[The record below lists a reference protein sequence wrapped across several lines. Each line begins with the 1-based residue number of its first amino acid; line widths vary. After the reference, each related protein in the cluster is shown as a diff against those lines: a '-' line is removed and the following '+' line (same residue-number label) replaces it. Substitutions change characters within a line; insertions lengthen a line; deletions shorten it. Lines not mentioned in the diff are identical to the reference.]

1 MAKYLVIVESPGK
14 LKSIGKFLGKDYKVA
29 ASIGHIRD
37 LPKSKLGVDL
47 ENDFEP
53 QYIAIRGKGDVIKGL
68 RKEAKSASKV
78 FLATDPDREG
88 EAISW
93 HLAALLGIDTAED
106 CRISFNEITQKAV
119 KAAVSQPR
127 KIDLDL
133 VDAQQG
139 RRILDRIV
147 GYKISPILWK
157 RVKKG
162 LSAGR
167 VQSVSLRIIVDRE
180 NEITAFEPE
189 EYWNMV
195 AKLKKSDDPKVFDA
209 RFHGKNDKKI
219 ELKSKEQVDDI
230 LKVVENGPFVVKS
243 VKIGEKKRN
252 PSAPFITS
260 TLQQEASRKLGFQTK
275 NTMSVAQRLYEGVEI
290 KGHGNLGLI
299 TYMRTDS
306 VRVSE
311 EALAAAKEFIISNYG
326 PEYVPAKTRV
336 YKNRNAS
343 QDAHEAIRPTY
354 WNMSP
359 AVVKDS
365 LPADQFKLY
374 KLIWDKFL
382 ASQMESAV
390 YDTVTSDIDVNG
402 YTFKASGSKVKF
414 KGYLLVYTEGKDEG
428 AEEEKEIAIPILK
441 AGEQLIKNSLD
452 TEQKFTQPPLRYTEA
467 TLVKM
472 MEEKGIGRPSTYAA
486 TISTIM
492 ARGYVVREKKFFIP
506 TELGIIVTD
515 LMKQHFNDIVDVD
528 FTAQMESN
536 LDKVEEGSLKWR
548 ELMKQFYDRFSVFLS
563 KAETEIGNVEIPQ
576 EVSEEICEKCG
587 RNFVVKQGKFGKF
600 LACPGF
606 PECRNTRPIIVES
619 GFNCPKCGSKMLTR
633 KDKRGR
639 DYYSCERGKEC
650 GTTVFD
656 RPTGELCPK
665 CNSLIVWK
673 SFGKKR
679 FPQCS
684 NRECVAKSKDESK
697 NESKNL

>member
-14 LKSIGKFLGKDYKVA
+14 LKTIGKFLGKDYKVA

-37 LPKSKLGVDL
+37 LPKSKLGIDI
-47 ENDFEP
+47 ENNFEP

-68 RKEAKSASKV
+68 RKEAKSATKV

-106 CRISFNEITQKAV
+106 CRVSFNEITQKAV
-119 KAAVSQPR
+119 KEAIVKPR

-139 RRILDRIV
+139 RRLLDRIV

-157 RVKKG
+157 KVKKG

-167 VQSVSLRIIVDRE
+167 VQSVAVRIITDRE
-180 NEITAFEPE
+180 NEINAFESE
-189 EYWNMV
+189 EFWNLT
-195 AKLKKSDDPKVFDA
+195 AKLKKSDDPKVFEA
-209 RFHGKNDKKI
+209 RFHGKNDKKL
-219 ELKSKEQVDDI
+219 ELKTKEAVDEV
-230 LKVVENGPFVVKS
+230 LKVIETAPFVVKT
-243 VKIGEKKRN
+243 VKIGEKRRH

-260 TLQQEASRKLGFQTK
+260 TLQQEAARKLGFATR

-306 VRVSE
+306 VRVST
-311 EALAAAKEFIISNYG
+311 EALDAAKEYIVTHFG
-326 PEYVPAKTRV
+326 KEYLPPTPRV

-354 WNMSP
+354 WNMTP
-359 AVVKDS
+359 EVVKDS
-365 LPADQFKLY
+365 LPTDQFKVY

-382 ASQMESAV
+382 ASQMASAV
-390 YDTVTSDIDVNG
+390 YDTVSSDIDAGG
-402 YTFKASGSKVKF
+402 YTFKASGSKIKF
-414 KGYLLVYTEGKDEG
+414 KGYLHVYTEGKDEG
-428 AEEEKEIAIPILK
+428 TEEEKEMVIPILTV
-441 AGEQLIKNSLD
+441 GETLIKNALD
-452 TEQKFTQPPLRYTEA
+452 FEQKFTQPPLRYTEA

-486 TISTIM
+486 TISTIL
-492 ARGYVVREKKFFIP
+492 ARNYVVRDKKFLIP
-506 TELGIIVTD
+506 TELGTIVTD
-515 LMKQHFNDIVDVD
+515 LLKEYFNDIVDID
-528 FTAQMESN
+528 FTANMESS
-536 LDKVEEGSLKWR
+536 LDKVEEGSLNWR
-548 ELMKQFYDRFSVFLS
+548 QLMKEFYDRFSVVLA
-563 KAETEIGNVEIPQ
+563 KAEEEIGNIEIPQ
-576 EVSEEICEKCG
+576 EISDVICEKCG
-587 RNFVVKQGKFGKF
+587 RNLVVKQGKFGKF

-606 PECRNTRPIIVES
+606 PECRNTKPIIVDS
-619 GFNCPKCGSKMLTR
+619 GFLCPKCGSKMLVR

-639 DYYSCERGKEC
+639 DYYTCETGKEC

-656 RPTGELCPK
+656 KPTGELCQQ
-665 CNSLIVWK
+665 CNSLMVWK

-684 NRECVAKSKDESK
+684 NRACTAKK
-697 NESKNL
+697 

>member
-14 LKSIGKFLGKDYKVA
+14 LKTIGKFLGKDYKVA

-37 LPKSKLGVDL
+37 LPKSKLGIDI
-47 ENDFEP
+47 ENNFEP

-68 RKEAKSASKV
+68 RKEAKSAKKV

-106 CRISFNEITQKAV
+106 CRVSFNEITQKAV
-119 KAAVSQPR
+119 KEAIVKPR

-139 RRILDRIV
+139 RRLLDRIV

-157 RVKKG
+157 KVKKG

-167 VQSVSLRIIVDRE
+167 VQSVAVRIITDRE
-180 NEITAFEPE
+180 NEINAFESE
-189 EYWNMV
+189 EFWNLT
-195 AKLKKSDDPKVFDA
+195 AKLKKADDPKVFEA
-209 RFHGKNDKKI
+209 RFHGKDDKKL
-219 ELKSKEQVDDI
+219 ELKTKEAVDEV
-230 LKVVENGPFVVKS
+230 LKVIETAPFVVKT
-243 VKIGEKKRN
+243 VKIGEKRRH

-260 TLQQEASRKLGFQTK
+260 TLQQEAARKLGFATR

-306 VRVSE
+306 VRVSA
-311 EALAAAKEFIISNYG
+311 EALEAAKEYIVTHYG
-326 PEYVPAKTRV
+326 KEYLPPTPRV

-354 WNMSP
+354 WHMTP
-359 AVVKDS
+359 EVVKDS
-365 LPADQFKLY
+365 LPADQFKVY

-382 ASQMESAV
+382 ASQMASAV
-390 YDTVTSDIDVNG
+390 YDTVTSDIDAGG

-428 AEEEKEIAIPILK
+428 TEEEKEMVIPILTV
-441 AGEQLIKNSLD
+441 GETLIKNALD
-452 TEQKFTQPPLRYTEA
+452 FEQKFTQPPLRYTEA
-467 TLVKM
+467 TLVKV

-486 TISTIM
+486 TISTIL
-492 ARGYVVREKKFFIP
+492 ARNYVVRDKKFLIP
-506 TELGIIVTD
+506 TELGTIVTD
-515 LMKQHFNDIVDVD
+515 LLKEYFNDIVDID
-528 FTAQMESN
+528 FTANMESG
-536 LDKVEEGSLKWR
+536 LDKVEEGSLNWR
-548 ELMKQFYDRFSVFLS
+548 QLMKEFYDRFSVVLA
-563 KAETEIGNVEIPQ
+563 KAEEEIGNIEIPQ
-576 EVSEEICEKCG
+576 EISEEICEKCG
-587 RNFVVKQGKFGKF
+587 RNLVVKQGKFGKF

-606 PECRNTRPIIVES
+606 PECRNTKPIIVDS
-619 GFNCPKCGSKMLTR
+619 GFLCPKCGSKMLVR

-639 DYYSCERGKEC
+639 DYYTCEKGKEC

-656 RPTGELCPK
+656 KPTGEICPL
-665 CNSLIVWK
+665 CNSLMVWK
-673 SFGKKR
+673 SYGKKR

-684 NRECVAKSKDESK
+684 NRECTAKK
-697 NESKNL
+697 